1 MSRRFFVGLIIG
13 TAFLSSGCATVAVFE
28 NVTETEIQLTKPQ
41 SQLRKASIAFCEASR
56 DAEWASGES
65 NFSSLMR
72 IWGGENEV
80 GTEYWARLTK
90 FESPVSEIVEQ
101 ISYDVE
107 HATLQLSELNKL
119 AQTLL
124 PSHGAETKPRNADVR
139 EFERVLIHAGQ
150 ARETFAM
157 SFLRAQEANEGQ
169 LIIKPAAVLEPLDQ
183 ELDLA
188 RSIANGLAASR
199 MSDALALLKDPL
211 S

>member
-28 NVTETEIQLTKPQ
+28 NVSETEIQLTKPQ

-72 IWGGENEV
+72 IWGGDNEV
-80 GTEYWARLTK
+80 GTEYWARLTQ
-90 FESPVSEIVEQ
+90 FEPSVGEILEQ
-101 ISYDVE
+101 IGFDVVR
-107 HATLQLSELNKL
+107 ATTQLSDLNKL

-150 ARETFAM
+150 ARETFAI
-157 SFLRAQEANEGQ
+157 SFLRAQEANDGK
-169 LIIKPAAVLEPLDQ
+169 LDVKPANILLPLDK

-188 RSIANGLAASR
+188 RSIVDGLAASR
-199 MSDALALLKDPL
+199 MSDALALLQEPT